1 MTRTIREL
9 EGIIAGLK
17 ARLSAVRE
25 RVARGEHDNGQI
37 RAIMGD
43 LNAATTELKHAQP
56 APNSAAAASML
67 SPETST
73 LASKG
78 AFVAEPA
85 PQPAPETFA
94 PAKVPAETPA
104 ETLAETP
111 AETAPKPVYEAAEPA
126 EALKAP
132 KVKKKEREPELSLDE
147 KLQALS
153 DRLRK
158 HRMMYG
164 SGAGG
169 AGGPGGPGG
178 PAVPFTEPG
187 VMDLAR
193 NRMGGALA
201 SAAASAPSAASAAPG
216 AVPTAAR
223 VPLRKSFIV

>member
-1 MTRTIREL
+1 
-9 EGIIAGLK
+9 
-17 ARLSAVRE
+17 
-25 RVARGEHDNGQI
+25 
-37 RAIMGD
+37 
-43 LNAATTELKHAQP
+43 
-56 APNSAAAASML
+56 
-67 SPETST
+67 
-73 LASKG
+73 
-78 AFVAEPA
+78 
-85 PQPAPETFA
+85 
-94 PAKVPAETPA
+94 
-104 ETLAETP
+104 
-111 AETAPKPVYEAAEPA
+111 VYEAAEPA
-126 EALKAP
+126 EAPKAL

-169 AGGPGGPGG
+169 AGGAGGPGGLGG

-201 SAAASAPSAASAAPG
+201 SAAASATSAASAAPG